1 MFRIQCSKGRKL
13 LDDGDGQG
21 SAEEHFEEKLF
32 KIKDRMK
39 VSSFKVSFGLIYM
52 LIL

>member
-1 MFRIQCSKGRKL
+1 MRCSGFSAVKGRKL
-13 LDDGDGQG
+13 LDDGDGEG

-39 VSSFKVSFGLIYM
+39 VFIQA
-52 LIL
+52 